1 MATACN
7 KSWTATDRCCCF
19 PRMSSWCKRK
29 VCQAR
34 VGSASVGPLTRA
46 IRALAPGPTVAVTSF
61 GTWMA
66 KQSSMA
72 VHLVHHRAHQ
82 STHTC
87 ACSRASSQS
96 QPSLQPEQRW
106 RRLKMIGSVA
116 PSATAPPA
124 SAEHVMAM
132 MAYERAVQQRGASQ
146 SETKRSQGLCAHV
159 VPRAAAH
166 VSAVFCVGRHRA
178 RVLAQNGCGTN
189 SGPQDMHS
197 SVGINKNIAGV
208 HIERPATQHGDHKGG
223 GQSRG
228 PRGYGESYSKRE
240 RYIPS

>member
-1 MATACN
+1 MQGITDQYSHSHWGVQWGQSTIFLATACN

-46 IRALAPGPTVAVTSF
+46 IRALAPGPTVAVSSF

-72 VHLVHHRAHQ
+72 AHHRAHQ
-82 STHTC
+82 STQTC

-166 VSAVFCVGRHRA
+166 VSAVFCVGRHGA
-178 RVLAQNGCGTN
+178 RVLWPKTDEARTQDPAQRYAQQCGN
-189 SGPQDMHS
+189 PQ
-197 SVGINKNIAGV
+197 
-208 HIERPATQHGDHKGG
+208 
-223 GQSRG
+223 
-228 PRGYGESYSKRE
+228 
-240 RYIPS
+240 